1 MKAKEIIDKC
11 TVLKIQAICQ
21 DNNFNES
28 NYEWELGAR
37 IIQELEA
44 EYKVNFM
51 EECISSQILG
61 IPVRINTVDPERI
74 KIWKEIKK

>member
-1 MKAKEIIDKC
+1 MTAKEIIDKC
-11 TVLKIQAICQ
+11 TVLKLQAICR

-28 NYEWELGAR
+28 NYEWELGAK

-44 EYKVNFM
+44 ENKAFFM
-51 EECISSQILG
+51 GKCIISQLLG

-74 KIWKEIKK
+74 KLWKEIKT